1 MPVFISLAR
10 RAKKLADTTTQG
22 GTPCSM
28 TRSLRWSTSTN
39 QTKMPGDPAYA
50 DLDEATKSAL
60 LDLAIGSPE
69 AHQAAATVIRLH

>member
-1 MPVFISLAR
+1 
-10 RAKKLADTTTQG
+10 
-22 GTPCSM
+22 M

-39 QTKMPGDPAYA
+39 QTKMPGDPAYI